1 MDDRHP
7 SCKPIGTSA
16 CPNRHAR
23 ASRGKSSI
31 DSTGR
36 RTIEMLAAQHA
47 KPNAQEPKRLQA
59 STIVP
64 IYPSDP
70 ASIAADAR
78 SDRGRASRRQVN
90 GIRAVPQS
98 LPRQATAHALHAE
111 ASATHAMWH
120 GGVLPR
126 VYVKPVCILLRRSW
140 DQNMRSYGA
149 AARRARFCADCERA
163 RQAAF
168 YDRQERHRRNRELAR
183 APVEVGSQDL
193 AVDPSN
199 LRCTSADT
207 KRRNSTVSKMIE
219 NTAEKDLRS

>member
-1 MDDRHP
+1 M
-7 SCKPIGTSA
+7 
-16 CPNRHAR
+16 
-23 ASRGKSSI
+23 
-31 DSTGR
+31 
-36 RTIEMLAAQHA
+36 
-47 KPNAQEPKRLQA
+47 
-59 STIVP
+59 
-64 IYPSDP
+64 
-70 ASIAADAR
+70 
-78 SDRGRASRRQVN
+78 
-90 GIRAVPQS
+90 
-98 LPRQATAHALHAE
+98 
-111 ASATHAMWH
+111 
-120 GGVLPR
+120 GGAPPHLLCWPGMVLPR

>member
-1 MDDRHP
+1 MDLGKDLLLNSAEKQASPASTAFAPPPWAVSKGFAHPTQTQLVLRPRQTQVPANGGEPRRRQCNHLLRRERVKQMDDRHP
-7 SCKPIGTSA
+7 SCKPVGTSE

-47 KPNAQEPKRLQA
+47 KPNAQEPKRLRA

-90 GIRAVPQS
+90 GIQAVPQS
-98 LPRQATAHALHAE
+98 LPRQATAHALHVTSAT
-111 ASATHAMWH
+111 ASATHARWH
-120 GGVLPR
+120 GAVPG
-126 VYVKPVCILLRRSW
+126 KPAGPNGHTRR
-140 DQNMRSYGA
+140 
-149 AARRARFCADCERA
+149 
-163 RQAAF
+163 
-168 YDRQERHRRNRELAR
+168 
-183 APVEVGSQDL
+183 
-193 AVDPSN
+193 
-199 LRCTSADT
+199 
-207 KRRNSTVSKMIE
+207 
-219 NTAEKDLRS
+219 TASF

>member
-1 MDDRHP
+1 MQDRTRREDRSAKSETLEQLQGRRHRQDMIAMTCLDDP
-7 SCKPIGTSA
+7 KEGTSA
-16 CPNRHAR
+16 CQNRHAP

-126 VYVKPVCILLRRSW
+126 VYVKPVCILLCSLAPHRAWISFASPRRGHGR
-140 DQNMRSYGA
+140 MRSGHIPRA
-149 AARRARFCADCERA
+149 ERDFPVCQPGEPNRRTG
-163 RQAAF
+163 QS
-168 YDRQERHRRNRELAR
+168 
-183 APVEVGSQDL
+183 G
-193 AVDPSN
+193 
-199 LRCTSADT
+199 
-207 KRRNSTVSKMIE
+207 
-219 NTAEKDLRS
+219 

>member
-90 GIRAVPQS
+90 GIPRAVPQS
-98 LPRQATAHALHAE
+98 LPPQATAHALHVTSAT
-111 ASATHAMWH
+111 ASATHARWH

-149 AARRARFCADCERA
+149 AARRARFCAD
-163 RQAAF
+163 
-168 YDRQERHRRNRELAR
+168 
-183 APVEVGSQDL
+183 
-193 AVDPSN
+193 
-199 LRCTSADT
+199 
-207 KRRNSTVSKMIE
+207 
-219 NTAEKDLRS
+219 

>member
-126 VYVKPVCILLRRSW
+126 VYAKPVCILLCRFWTRKCAATAPPRAELDFAPIES
-140 DQNMRSYGA
+140 NTGRVLRPPRAPPPKS
-149 AARRARFCADCERA
+149 AARRS
-163 RQAAF
+163 
-168 YDRQERHRRNRELAR
+168 RR
-183 APVEVGSQDL
+183 GS
-193 AVDPSN
+193 
-199 LRCTSADT
+199 
-207 KRRNSTVSKMIE
+207 
-219 NTAEKDLRS
+219 